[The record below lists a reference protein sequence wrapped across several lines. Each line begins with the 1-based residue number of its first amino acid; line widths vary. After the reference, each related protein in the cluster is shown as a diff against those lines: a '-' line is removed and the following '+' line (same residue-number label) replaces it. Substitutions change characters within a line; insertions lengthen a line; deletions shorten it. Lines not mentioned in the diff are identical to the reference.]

1 MTHPRF
7 PTDRHGWSELLPE
20 RTPRPALAGT
30 HRTRWAVI
38 GAGFTGLAAAR
49 RLAELFPSETVLL
62 IEARE
67 VGQGAS
73 GRNSGFAVHASHFPG
88 AFSEATLDDNRR
100 VNRLNEAGLD
110 LLRGQVTAAGIDC
123 AWDENGFH
131 HAAAEPA
138 SAREAE
144 NFRRY
149 LQELEIPHD
158 LLDAEAMRERL
169 GTGHY
174 RCGIHVRAGALV
186 QPAALVRG
194 LAATL
199 PANAVLFENSPVLAV
214 EPGRPVRLVLPDGEV
229 HAEGVLIAANNEV
242 AKLGFLRGRVAA
254 STLSGSFT
262 RQLTGEELASL
273 GSLEQWGALSLHSG
287 GATVRLTADRR
298 ISLRNTAEY
307 NGAALLTEA
316 ELASR
321 QEMHRAS
328 FAARFPQL
336 SHVPFEFG
344 WSGVEG
350 ISRNQ
355 TNFFRP
361 LADNVWFAGGYN
373 GSGVS
378 RGTAFGHALA
388 EYASGGQSALIADCL
403 ASKPAT
409 WIPPRPFVDI
419 GAAWTVAK
427 RFRGVG
433 RDR

>member
-7 PTDRHGWSELLPE
+7 PTDRHGWRELLPE
-20 RTPRPALAGT
+20 RTPRPALSGT

-49 RLAELFPSETVLL
+49 RLAELHPEAVLL

-100 VNRLNEAGLD
+100 VNRLNEEGLD
-110 LLRGQVTAAGIDC
+110 LLRGRVTAAGIDC
-123 AWDENGFH
+123 AWDEGGFH

-144 NFRRY
+144 NFHRY
-149 LQELEIPHD
+149 LQELDIPHTV
-158 LLDAEAMRERL
+158 LDAEAMHERL

-174 RCGIHVRAGALV
+174 RCGIHVHAGALV
-186 QPAALVRG
+186 QPAALVHG

-199 PANAVLFENSPVLAV
+199 PANTVLFENSPVLDI

-242 AKLGFLRGRVAA
+242 AKLGFLRGRVTA

-262 RQLTGEELASL
+262 RQLTGEELANL
-273 GSLEQWGALSLHSG
+273 GSLEQWGVLSLHGG

-316 ELASR
+316 ELARR
-321 QEMHRAS
+321 QEIHRAS
-328 FAARFPQL
+328 FTARFPQL

-355 TNFFRP
+355 TNFFGRQ
-361 LADNVWFAGGYN
+361 ADNVWFAGGYN

-388 EYASGGQSALIADCL
+388 EHASGGQSALIADCL

-419 GAAWTVAK
+419 GAAWTVRK